1 MGNRSPEQQIAK
13 FESLRREVEELTTF
27 KIAYEA
33 QDELVRAFI
42 SMGRTS
48 ATSQLMLKS
57 MLLQAA
63 KMASKLSQA
72 EDCSLF
78 LVNSENIVT
87 DSVLARGAT
96 IREQKESL
104 IDRVLDKGIAGWVV
118 RHRQVGL
125 IEDTMQ
131 DSRWLNLPDQPY
143 AVRSALCVPILRGRT
158 LLGVLTLTHS
168 QPNQFNK
175 RTANLMQMCATQM
188 TLALDNVQLYRE
200 EHEDSPTTPLPL
212 ESLAVEMVR
221 EPLSEIGIYIIND
234 RGKFVYANP
243 RFLEIFGYTISQLAE
258 LKSILAVVKSQD
270 RDRVVKEIESCL
282 HSHLSPLSCEFQ
294 GKMSNGEILNI
305 EMSGTRTKFYGK
317 YSIIGNVRAID
328 NQGTIVS

>member
-1 MGNRSPEQQIAK
+1 MGNRSSEQQIAK

-78 LVNSENIVT
+78 LVNSDNVVT

-118 RHRQVGL
+118 RNRQVGL
-125 IEDTMQ
+125 IADTMQ
-131 DSRWLNLPDQPY
+131 DSRWLNLPNQPY
-143 AVRSALCVPILRGRT
+143 TVRSALCVPILRGRT

-168 QPNQFNK
+168 QPNQFDK
-175 RTANLMQMCATQM
+175 RTAHLMQMCATQM
-188 TLALDNVQLYRE
+188 TLALDNVRLYRQDQ
-200 EHEDSPTTPLPL
+200 EHLPATPSPA
-212 ESLAVEMVR
+212 ESLPVETVR
-221 EPLSEIGIYIIND
+221 ESLSEIGIYIIND

-243 RFLEIFGYTISQLAE
+243 RFLKIFDYKISQLAE
-258 LKSILAVVKSQD
+258 LQSVLALVQSQD
-270 RDRVVKEIESCL
+270 RDRVAQEIEHCL
-282 HSHLSPLSCEFQ
+282 NGHLSHLSCEFK
-294 GKMSNGEILNI
+294 GKMSTGEVLEI
-305 EMSGTRTKFYGK
+305 EISGTRTKFYGK
-317 YSIIGNVRAID
+317 YSIIGTVRLL
-328 NQGTIVS
+328 NHS